1 MSPPKKYSAGNTKPF
16 SDGRK
21 DRLQGNLFIISA
33 PSGAGKTTLCN
44 AVLEYF
50 PDMRYSISYTTR
62 IPRAG
67 EQDHI
72 DYHFISKAEF
82 EKGIE
87 SDRWAEWAEVHGY
100 FYGTSAEFIERE
112 QSAGKDIL
120 LDIDIQGT
128 MQILKKYPGSITIF
142 IMPPS
147 VDVLRERLEKR
158 DTDSEAVIERRLIN
172 AKAEMAQKE
181 RYRHLIINDR
191 LKVAKKE
198 LIDLIAT
205 YRL

>member
-1 MSPPKKYSAGNTKPF
+1 MP
-16 SDGRK
+16 DRQK
-21 DRLQGNLFIISA
+21 DRLQGSLFIISA

-62 IPRAG
+62 KSRAG

-72 DYHFISKAEF
+72 DYHFISKGEF
-82 EKGIE
+82 KKGIE
-87 SDRWAEWAEVHGY
+87 SDRWAEWAEVHGNY
-100 FYGTSAEFIERE
+100 YGTSAEFIARE
-112 QSAGKDIL
+112 LSAGKDIL

-128 MQILKKYPGSITIF
+128 MQILKRFPGSITIF

-147 VDVLRERLEKR
+147 VDILRKRLEKR
-158 DTDSEAVIERRLIN
+158 DTDSEAVIERRLQN
-172 AKAEMAQKE
+172 AEAEMTQKG

-191 LKVAKKE
+191 LEVAKKE

-205 YRL
+205 YRH